1 MLKSL
6 ALLLLRAYKL
16 FISPLLGQTC
26 RFSPSCSSYS
36 MQAIERFG
44 FFKGGYLTTR
54 RLLRCH
60 PFNPGG
66 FDPIPEQ
73 FCSHNH
79 SDCSSKQP

>member
-16 FISPLLGQTC
+16 FLSPLLGQTC

-60 PFNPGG
+60 PFNSGG
-66 FDPIPEQ
+66 LDPIPEQ

-79 SDCSSKQP
+79 SD

>member
-1 MLKSL
+1 MLKWFSL
-6 ALLLLRAYKL
+6 QLLRGYKL
-16 FISPLLGQTC
+16 FISPVLGQNC

-44 FFKGGYLTTR
+44 FFKGSYLTIR

-66 FDPIPEQ
+66 YDPVPEHH
-73 FCSHNH
+73 CHNH
-79 SDCSSKQP
+79 PHHKP

>member
-6 ALLLLRAYKL
+6 SLLLLRGYKS
-16 FISPLLGQTC
+16 FISPLLGQNC

-44 FFKGGYLTTR
+44 FFRGWYLTIG

-66 FDPIPEQ
+66 YDPVPDSCCFQ
-73 FCSHNH
+73 HK
-79 SDCSSKQP
+79 SD

>member
-26 RFSPSCSSYS
+26 RFYPSCSSYS

-66 FDPIPEQ
+66 LDPVPERC
-73 FCSHNH
+73 CSHTH
-79 SDCSSKQP
+79 SN

>member
-6 ALLLLRAYKL
+6 ALLLLRGYKL

-44 FFKGGYLTTR
+44 FFRGSYLTVR
-54 RLLRCH
+54 RLMRCH
-60 PFNPGG
+60 PWNPGG
-66 FDPIPEQ
+66 YDPIPESR
-73 FCSHNH
+73 CTHTH
-79 SDCSSKQP
+79 HH

>member
-1 MLKSL
+1 
-6 ALLLLRAYKL
+6 
-16 FISPLLGQTC
+16 
-26 RFSPSCSSYS
+26 

-66 FDPIPEQ
+66 YDPSPEQ
-73 FCSHNH
+73 ICSHNH
-79 SDCSSKQP
+79 SD

>member
-66 FDPIPEQ
+66 FDPIPEHC
-73 FCSHNH
+73 CSHNH
-79 SDCSSKQP
+79 SD